1 MNHMCCII
9 RDMLPLY
16 LDGMLSEDSVAFV
29 EEHLQ
34 GCGACREELEKL
46 KAPDGFPRET
56 PEGDA
61 TALKAMK
68 RKWNRRV
75 LLAGILLAAAVLVV
89 LAVGFFAQHWVGTAR
104 QGDAAGLTK
113 GAESYLKTEGLHLER
128 TQRRGNYMAALFTDE
143 DGTWYMCEFDRD
155 SVFTDRWRAGGSS
168 GGSDGLAAGEMNDWL
183 SGSPDREAVM
193 IYCGV
198 GLPEEAKWYAFRH
211 DWTTYISPI
220 EEGTVL
226 DVFVVSDSSGVG
238 TMPVL
243 LDAEKEPLVKNSDVA
258 DYVLQRDAEP

>member
-34 GCGACREELEKL
+34 GCEACREDLEKL
-46 KAPDGFPRET
+46 KAPDSFSREE
-56 PEGDA
+56 PERDA
-61 TALKAMK
+61 AALKAMK
-68 RKWNRRV
+68 RKWDRRV

-89 LAVGFFAQHWVGTAR
+89 LAVGVFARHWVGTAR
-104 QGDAAGLTK
+104 QGDAEGLTK
-113 GAESYLKTEGLHLER
+113 GAESYLKVEGLHLER
-128 TQRRGNYMAALFTDE
+128 THRRGNYMAALFTDE

-155 SVFTDRWRAGGSS
+155 SVFTDRWRANGSS
-168 GGSDGLAAGEMNDWL
+168 GGSDGLTVGEMNDWL
-183 SGSPDREAVM
+183 FGSPDGEAVM

-198 GLPEEAKWYAFRH
+198 GLPEEAQWYAFRH
-211 DWTTYISPI
+211 GGTTYISPI

-226 DVFVVSDSSGVG
+226 DVFVVSDSSSVG
-238 TMPVL
+238 SMAVL
-243 LDAEKEPLVKNSDVA
+243 LDAEKEPLKKNSDVA
-258 DYVLQRDAEP
+258 DDVLQREH

>member
-1 MNHMCCII
+1 MNHMCRVI

-16 LDGMLSEDSVAFV
+16 LDGMLNEDSVAFV

-34 GCGACREELEKL
+34 GCEACREELEKL
-46 KAPDGFPRET
+46 KAPDGFPR
-56 PEGDA
+56 DA

-89 LAVGFFAQHWVGTAR
+89 LAVGFFARHWVGTAR

-113 GAESYLKTEGLHLER
+113 GAESYLKTEGLHLEMI
-128 TQRRGNYMAALFTDE
+128 QRRGGYMAALLTDE
-143 DGTWYMCEFDRD
+143 GGNWYMCVYERD
-155 SVFTDRWRAGGSS
+155 GVFTDRWRAGGSS
-168 GGSDGLAAGEMNDWL
+168 GGSDGLVAGEMNDWL
-183 SGSPDREAVM
+183 FGSPEREAVM
-193 IYCGV
+193 IYCGI

-211 DWTTYISPI
+211 DMTTYISSI
-220 EEGTVL
+220 EGNMVL
-226 DVFVVSDSSGVG
+226 DVFVVSDSSSIG

-243 LDAEKEPLVKNSDVA
+243 LDAEKEPLVKNSDLA
-258 DYVLQRDAEP
+258 DYVLQRDVKP

>member
-1 MNHMCCII
+1 
-9 RDMLPLY
+9 
-16 LDGMLSEDSVAFV
+16 
-29 EEHLQ
+29 
-34 GCGACREELEKL
+34 
-46 KAPDGFPRET
+46 
-56 PEGDA
+56 
-61 TALKAMK
+61 
-68 RKWNRRV
+68 
-75 LLAGILLAAAVLVV
+75 
-89 LAVGFFAQHWVGTAR
+89 
-104 QGDAAGLTK
+104 
-113 GAESYLKTEGLHLER
+113 
-128 TQRRGNYMAALFTDE
+128 MAALFTDE

-220 EEGTVL
+220 EEGMVL

>member
-46 KAPDGFPRET
+46 KAPPGVPRPT
-56 PEGDA
+56 PDA
-61 TALKAMK
+61 DAPSRKAMK
-68 RKWNRRV
+68 STWLRRV
-75 LLAGILLAAAVLVV
+75 RLSGTLLAAAVLVV

-168 GGSDGLAAGEMNDWL
+168 GGSDGITVGEMDDWL
-183 SGSPDREAVM
+183 FGSPEGEAVM

-220 EEGTVL
+220 EEGMVL

-238 TMPVL
+238 TMPIL
-243 LDAEKEPLVKNSDVA
+243 LDAEKEPLAKNSDVA
-258 DYVLQRDAEP
+258 DYILQRDAEP